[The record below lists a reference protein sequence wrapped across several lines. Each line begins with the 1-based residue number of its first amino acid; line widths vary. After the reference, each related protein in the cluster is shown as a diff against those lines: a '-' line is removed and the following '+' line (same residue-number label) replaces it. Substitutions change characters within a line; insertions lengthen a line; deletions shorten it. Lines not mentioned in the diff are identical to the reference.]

1 MGLSSTVCQTSFSS
15 QSLEHE
21 PICELHPPN
30 RPAGPHTLEPG
41 PATLS
46 SMNLLIL
53 GGTQFVGR
61 HVVNAALER
70 GHAVTLFSRG
80 RKENPF
86 PDLKHLTGDR
96 SSDLSALEGRTFDA
110 VVDVSGYTPEQ
121 LEKSCGVLRGRVGR
135 YLFISTVSVYTDP
148 GQHGPDE
155 TSALQTL
162 EPLTEDVTAETYG
175 PLKVNAEK
183 VVLEHFADRAT
194 VVRPHFVVGA
204 FDHTDRF
211 TSWVHKF
218 ARGGQV
224 LLGGSQSDP
233 CQFVDARDHAD
244 LVLHL
249 LERDLK
255 GTFNAA
261 RDPVTWGQVLEGVS
275 TLTGNPVQAIEPDPV
290 WLEAQQLEGD
300 PFPMWIPVHSSY
312 AGIARVQNQRSK
324 ATGFAYRSLED
335 TLSHVLE
342 WDKART
348 GELKAGL
355 TLEREQELIRAWG
368 ARG

>member
-1 MGLSSTVCQTSFSS
+1 
-15 QSLEHE
+15 
-21 PICELHPPN
+21 
-30 RPAGPHTLEPG
+30 
-41 PATLS
+41 
-46 SMNLLIL
+46 MNLLIL

-61 HVVNAALER
+61 HIVSAALER

-80 RKENPF
+80 IKDNPF
-86 PDLKHLTGDR
+86 PELEGLTGDR

-110 VVDVSGYTPEQ
+110 VVDVSGYTPGQ

-135 YLFISTVSVYTDP
+135 YLFISTVSVYADP

-155 TSALQTL
+155 EGALQTL
-162 EPLTEDVTAETYG
+162 EPLTEDVTAESYG
-175 PLKVNAEK
+175 PLKVMSEK

-194 VVRPHFVVGA
+194 VVRPHFVVGT

-224 LLGGSQSDP
+224 LLGGHKSDP

-255 GTFNAA
+255 GTFNVA
-261 RDPVTWGQVLEGVS
+261 RDPVTWGEVLEGIS
-275 TLTGNPVQAIEPDPV
+275 RMTGNPVQPIEPDPA
-290 WLEAQQLEGD
+290 WLEARQLEGD
-300 PFPMWIPVHSSY
+300 PFPMWIPAHSSY
-312 AGIARVQNQRSK
+312 AGMARVSNLRSK
-324 ATGFAYRSLED
+324 ATGFVYRSLED
-335 TLSHVLE
+335 TLQHLLE
-342 WDKART
+342 WDQGKT